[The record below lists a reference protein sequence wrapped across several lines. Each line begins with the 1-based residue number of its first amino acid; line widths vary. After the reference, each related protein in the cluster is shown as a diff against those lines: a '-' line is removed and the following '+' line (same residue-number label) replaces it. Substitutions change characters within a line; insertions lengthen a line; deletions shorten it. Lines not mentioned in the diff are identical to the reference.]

1 MHQQLKNGKNF
12 LNPVKHT
19 ETKFNEVHNQFESEE
34 KEERH
39 IRMSKKKK
47 NLLARFACFSLYNG
61 FKPKFS
67 NINIEL

>member
-47 NLLARFACFSLYNG
+47 FAGTFCMHLYNG